1 MVEVD
6 VVDRLDRGP
15 GVGVGGEQR
24 PAGAGEQVHRL
35 LEEFDPGHPGHPVIG
50 EQHGDP
56 IAAQLQL
63 AQRFEGARTGLRAHH
78 PVRVAVVAAEIPGDG
93 ARHAGIVVNREQN
106 RLAVTLALDVT
117 FGFSRHGS
125 FDANTGLRPTLVA
138 VRRLHE
144 IVG

>member
-6 VVDRLDRGP
+6 VVDRLDRRP

-78 PVRVAVVAAEIPGDG
+78 PVRVAVVAAEISGDG

-106 RLAVTLALDVT
+106 RLAVIWRSTSRSV
-117 FGFSRHGS
+117 FSRHGS
-125 FDANTGLRPTLVA
+125 FDANTGLARTLA
-138 VRRLHE
+138 GCSPPPS